1 MRLADATAAL
11 FLAPL
16 PESAPAATRTTAQP
30 PALFPVTA
38 FVLPSLLLTFALLV
52 TLPSAALAGGL
63 DAAPSTEHSP
73 EEVVRIVVDALREN
87 ERRDGDEG
95 IATVFRFASPGN
107 RASTGPLERF
117 TRMIKGG
124 YSDMLGHVG
133 TRFDEMSVVDDK
145 ALQAVWLT
153 TPSGAEMGYAF
164 QLGRQSGGEFDG
176 MWMTEAVL
184 PLGEGE
190 RSGTRI

>member
-1 MRLADATAAL
+1 MR
-11 FLAPL
+11 
-16 PESAPAATRTTAQP
+16 P
-30 PALFPVTA
+30 PI
-38 FVLPSLLLTFALLV
+38 
-52 TLPSAALAGGL
+52 AALALSLVLLLPGATARADGL
-63 DAAPSTEHSP
+63 DAVPSTEHTP
-73 EEVVRIVVDALREN
+73 EEVVRIVVGALRVN
-87 ERRDGDEG
+87 ESVEDDEG

-107 RASTGPLERF
+107 QASTGPLARF
-117 TRMIKGG
+117 TTMIKRGFA
-124 YSDMLGHVG
+124 DMLGHVG
-133 TRFDEMSVVDDK
+133 SRYDEMRVVEDK

-153 TPSGAEMGYAF
+153 TPSGSEVGYAF

>member
-1 MRLADATAAL
+1 MRLATAPLSLAPSAIPLPAPVLVPAFVSSL
-11 FLAPL
+11 FLAL
-16 PESAPAATRTTAQP
+16 
-30 PALFPVTA
+30 
-38 FVLPSLLLTFALLV
+38 
-52 TLPSAALAGGL
+52 ALAFLIALPATALADGHG
-63 DAAPSTEHSP
+63 AVPSTEHSP
-73 EEVVRIVVDALREN
+73 EKVVRIVVDALREN

-117 TRMIKGG
+117 TRMIKHG

-133 TRFDEMSVVDDK
+133 ARFEQMRVIDDK

-153 TPSGAEMGYAF
+153 TPSGTEMGYAF

-176 MWMTEAVL
+176 MWMTEAVM

-190 RSGTRI
+190 RSGLRI

>member
-1 MRLADATAAL
+1 MRHATA
-11 FLAPL
+11 PL
-16 PESAPAATRTTAQP
+16 SPATTAISAPVLV
-30 PALFPVTA
+30 PALLSSL
-38 FVLPSLLLTFALLV
+38 FVALALALLIA
-52 TLPSAALAGGL
+52 LPAAARADGHG
-63 DAAPSTEHSP
+63 AVPSTEHSP
-73 EEVVRIVVDALREN
+73 GKVVRIVVDALREN
-87 ERRDGDEG
+87 ERRGGDEG

-117 TRMIKGG
+117 TRMIKHG

-133 TRFDEMSVVDDK
+133 ARFEEMRVVDDK
-145 ALQAVWLT
+145 ALQVVWLT
-153 TPSGAEMGYAF
+153 TPSGTEMGYAF

-190 RSGTRI
+190 RSGLRI